1 MGHMLLMY
9 LIAMAFAIVSP
20 LLLPF
25 SVVWF
30 AFAWLAWRHNL
41 SYVYQRKYESGGM
54 MWIFLFSRIIMCL
67 VIGQLFTF
75 CVLVVRGAY
84 WQAFLIIA
92 FMPALT
98 LRYYRWV
105 HAASIALIDDL
116 QRGLCLCIAATAA
129 ATLLL
134 VALLFVLTAG
144 GTAQPHVRVCEGCS
158 TLAAAVL
165 PHHAQV
171 LPSPVR

>member
-1 MGHMLLMY
+1 MLLMY
-9 LIAMAFAIVSP
+9 LIAMAFSIVSP

-98 LRYYRWV
+98 LRYYRCGSSCP
-105 HAASIALIDDL
+105 ASRRKGYVSISLVPFGRGL
-116 QRGLCLCIAATAA
+116 QR
-129 ATLLL
+129 
-134 VALLFVLTAG
+134 
-144 GTAQPHVRVCEGCS
+144 TAQS
-158 TLAAAVL
+158 
-165 PHHAQV
+165 
-171 LPSPVR
+171 